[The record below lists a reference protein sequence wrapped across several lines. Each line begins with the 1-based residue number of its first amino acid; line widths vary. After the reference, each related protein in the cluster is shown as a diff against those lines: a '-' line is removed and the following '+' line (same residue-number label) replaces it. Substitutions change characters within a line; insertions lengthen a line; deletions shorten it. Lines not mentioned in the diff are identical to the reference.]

1 MEDKGLWKAF
11 EKTGSV
17 VDYLSYKGVHQ
28 DAASEHVVVG
38 EKKVEP
44 KDNSNGAGVIRDT
57 YW

>member
-28 DAASEHVVVG
+28 SAVVDDIVVG

-44 KDNSNGAGVIRDT
+44 KNNSNGASVIRDT
-57 YW
+57 YR

>member
-28 DAASEHVVVG
+28 SAAVDDIVVG

-44 KDNSNGAGVIRDT
+44 KNNSNGASDIRDT
-57 YW
+57 YR

>member
-17 VDYLSYKGVHQ
+17 VDYLSYKGVYQ
-28 DAASEHVVVG
+28 DTASDDIMVG

-44 KDNSNGAGVIRDT
+44 KNNSNGTGVIRDT
-57 YW
+57 YR